1 MSNHLPDSW
10 ARRALG
16 CLVTVQGG
24 NAFKSE
30 DFCEQGIPVIRI
42 SNIKSG
48 AVDLT
53 EAVFA
58 KESQS
63 FSKFTAQNGDV
74 LIAMSG
80 ATTGKIGRYRIDRP
94 AYINQ
99 RVGRF
104 VVKDTKSA
112 CIDFIYHLGG
122 AETFQAKLLIDAM
135 GGAQPNIS
143 NGAIEALTVDIP
155 PYIEQQKIASIL
167 TAVDE
172 VIASTTAQINKLKD
186 LKTGMMQELLTKGI
200 GHTEFKDSPVG
211 RIPKAWDFCR
221 ISDVLRIIE
230 SGWSPQCE
238 PVPAMTGEWGI
249 LKTTAVSWDGFN
261 YRENKKLPENLEPRA
276 SIQVNAGDVLIT
288 RAGPLERVGVVAHV
302 DTSPKKIMLSD
313 KIIRLVVN
321 NKCNSRFLAMWLSS
335 TYVQNQFSQNVSGM
349 AQSQTNIS
357 QEIIK
362 SPLMVL
368 PTIQEQEKIVNAL
381 IVILK
386 RIEFVEL
393 RLVHVSQTKK
403 ALMQELLTG
412 SRRVKI

>member
-1 MSNHLPDSW
+1 MSDALPKYWKIKSLREVGKCVRGLTYSPDDVTESG
-10 ARRALG
+10 L
-16 CLVTVQGG
+16 LVLR
-24 NAFKSE
+24 S
-30 DFCEQGIPVIRI
+30 
-42 SNIKSG
+42 SNI
-48 AVDLT
+48 
-53 EAVFA
+53 
-58 KESQS
+58 
-63 FSKFTAQNGDV
+63 QNGRLAFDDNV
-74 LIAMSG
+74 YVNFQVDSEYMSQRRDIVICVRNGSKHLIGKSAIVPHSNLNATHGAFMTVFRSDQNDYVQHLLNSDQFYTYVSRDLG
-80 ATTGKIGRYRIDRP
+80 ATIN
-94 AYINQ
+94 YINNSNLLEY
-99 RVGRF
+99 RF
-104 VVKDTKSA
+104 P
-112 CIDFIYHLGG
+112 F
-122 AETFQAKLLIDAM
+122 
-135 GGAQPNIS
+135 
-143 NGAIEALTVDIP
+143 P
-155 PYIEQQKIASIL
+155 PLQEQQKIASIL
-167 TAVDE
+167 TVVDE
-172 VIASTTAQINKLKD
+172 VIESTTAQINKLKD